1 MRILSIAA
9 LAALLLAGPALAHE
23 PTLAGRDL
31 RMVAGKLTQGGTV
44 IGRTAP
50 GARLTL
56 DGKSVRVASDGAFV
70 FGFGRKAARQS
81 LLVVRYP
88 DGTVE
93 EHRLRIARRKYDIQ
107 RIDGLPSKMVTP
119 SEEDLRRIGGERA
132 LVKAARKR
140 DIPVPF
146 FANGFDWPVLG
157 RISGVYGSQR
167 ILNGQPRSPHVGIDI
182 AAPTG
187 TLIVAPADGEVTLT
201 HEAMYYTGKTVILDH
216 GHGLSSYMVHMSAI
230 LVKIGD
236 RVKKGDPIGRIGA
249 TGRVT
254 GPHLHWGMNWAKAR
268 LDPRI
273 LLGPM
278 PKPAASAANPSKP
291 GK

>member
-56 DGKSVRVASDGAFV
+56 DGKAVRVASDGAFV

-88 DGTVE
+88 DGAVE
-93 EHRLRIARRKYDIQ
+93 EHRLTIARRKYDIQ

-119 SEEDLRRIGGERA
+119 SEEDLQRIGGERA

-167 ILNGQPRSPHVGIDI
+167 ILNGQPRSPHVGIDV

-201 HEAMYYTGKTVILDH
+201 HEAMYPPTRNAPTAR
-216 GHGLSSYMVHMSAI
+216 GHPRNCVKMHDTASVVVPVHWHVCGGLVS
-230 LVKIGD
+230 
-236 RVKKGDPIGRIGA
+236 GR
-249 TGRVT
+249 
-254 GPHLHWGMNWAKAR
+254 
-268 LDPRI
+268 
-273 LLGPM
+273 
-278 PKPAASAANPSKP
+278 
-291 GK
+291 